1 MKKLFICS
9 LLLASAL
16 IFAQNKKATTED
28 GKKVILK
35 SDNTWEYLDAEAK
48 KLQIASS
55 TTSECNLGADFVEKK
70 KNERLRKF
78 AAIDNDCNTEDI
90 KFINL
95 SEGLGNGIYTLCIK
109 GKIIKYKK
117 MGTVFMKADQDPFKM
132 N

>member
-9 LLLASAL
+9 LLLASTL

-35 SDNTWEYLDAEAK
+35 SDNTWEYVDIEAK
-48 KLQIASS
+48 KLQIASATAS
-55 TTSECNLGADFVEKK
+55 DCNLGPDFVEKK

-78 AAIDNDCNTEDI
+78 AAVDNDCNPEDI

-95 SEGLGNGIYTLCIK
+95 SESLGNGIYTLCVK

>member
-1 MKKLFICS
+1 MKNLFICS

-35 SDNTWEYLDAEAK
+35 SDNTWEYADIEAK
-48 KLQIASS
+48 KLQISAAI
-55 TTSECNLGADFVEKK
+55 TSDCNLGSDFVEKK

-78 AAIDNDCNTEDI
+78 AAVDNDCNVEDI

-95 SEGLGNGIYTLCIK
+95 SESLGNGIYTLCVK

-117 MGTVFMKADQDPFKM
+117 MGTVFMKADQDPFKT